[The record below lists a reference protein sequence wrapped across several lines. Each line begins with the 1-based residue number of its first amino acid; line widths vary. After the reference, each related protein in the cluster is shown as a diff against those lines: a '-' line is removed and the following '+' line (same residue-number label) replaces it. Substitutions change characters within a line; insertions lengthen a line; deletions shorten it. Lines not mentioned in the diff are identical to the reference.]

1 MPRRV
6 VLHVGAMKTGTTFL
20 QSVLDVHRA
29 ALAAAGT
36 TYPETSVHAVRALL
50 GNDGS
55 SEPDPS
61 RWRELAASTDGDLLV
76 SMEFMSFAGPQQ
88 VARLLEPFAGD
99 RVEVVV
105 GVRDQRRTLGAQWQT
120 YCRNRGLLP
129 WGDWLRAIRGEG
141 DDDAPGARRARRAWD
156 RAQRV
161 PGVLDRWSDS
171 GADRLA
177 VLTVPPSGTDPLVLW
192 DRFSRAARLPA
203 IDVDLA
209 GVRSNPSLGL
219 GSTELLRR
227 MNPHLVDLRPWPYRQ
242 AVRDLAR
249 AVLVPRR
256 PQESAIVPDGVAVR
270 RALEANARVRERL
283 AAGRSA
289 EPAVEVVGEET
300 DLPVAGEVGPVDA
313 DQPASV
319 CDDAEVEAAA
329 RDAHRHLT
337 GADAP
342 SGLGP
347 DDLVRRVAGSL
358 QEAARR

>member
-20 QSVLDVHRA
+20 QSVLDVHRE

-55 SEPDPS
+55 AEPDPA
-61 RWRELAASTDGDLLV
+61 RWRALAASTDGDLLV
-76 SMEFMSFAGPQQ
+76 SMEFMSFAGPDQ

-120 YCRNRGLLP
+120 YCRNRGLLA

-141 DDDAPGARRARRAWD
+141 DDDAPGARRARRAWE

-161 PGVLDRWSDS
+161 PGVLDRWRGS

-177 VLTVPPSGTDPLVLW
+177 VLTVPPSGTDPRVLW
-192 DRFSRAARLPA
+192 DRFGRAARLPA

-227 MNPHLVDLRPWPYRQ
+227 MNPHLVGLRPWPYRQ

-283 AAGRSA
+283 TG
-289 EPAVEVVGEET
+289 VELVGEET
-300 DLPVAGEVGPVDA
+300 DLPVAGEVAVPDEG
-313 DQPASV
+313 QRASV
-319 CDDAEVEAAA
+319 CDEAEVEAAA
-329 RDAHRHLT
+329 RDSHRHLT
-337 GADAP
+337 GLGAP
-342 SGLGP
+342 AGTGV
-347 DDLVRRVAGSL
+347 DELVRRVAAAL